1 MSILS
6 TIILV
11 KVSIVIPCFNAERHL
26 KQCIDSVLAQTLRE
40 IEVLCVDDGSTDGTA
55 RILGE
60 YANLDKRVRVFSQ
73 ENQGPGVARNFAIQ
87 AAKGEFVA
95 FVDAD
100 DFYPNSQVLE
110 KLYCAA
116 TENRVLICGGS
127 GSNFDGKTGAVSTCF
142 SGQDA
147 WGYSFAADSKI
158 QYRDYQF
165 DYNYHR
171 FIYNREFLIE
181 KEILFPALRRFED
194 PVFFVNAMLAAG
206 AFYAMRDVAYCY
218 RLDIKKVIWTPE
230 KAQEVMRGI
239 GVNLQTA
246 ERENLR
252 KLYELTILRLE
263 EHLRFFSHL
272 QTLDYAVVL
281 LRLHEQI
288 KAQTRFVDL
297 KANATHLLTCALFGA
312 RSPSGLG
319 SYGKRKVSWLML
331 KSCFLFPWYVYK
343 MSSAFFC
350 NLPRTSDERVSI
362 RSLVCAYIA
371 FPFYFTKSY
380 LSAMELKKFRF

>member
-1 MSILS
+1 
-6 TIILV
+6 V

-55 RILGE
+55 GILGE
-60 YANLDKRVRVFSQ
+60 YADLDNRVRVFSQ
-73 ENQGPGVARNFAIQ
+73 ENKGAGPARNLAIRM
-87 AAKGEFVA
+87 ASGEFVA
-95 FVDAD
+95 FIDAD
-100 DFYPNSQVLE
+100 DYYPDADVLG
-110 KLYCAA
+110 KLYRAA
-116 TENRVLICGGS
+116 KENNVVICGGA
-127 GSNFDGKTGAVSTCF
+127 GSNVDGENGNVSTHF
-142 SGQDA
+142 IGLDA
-147 WGYSFAADSKI
+147 WGYSFHSAGKMK
-158 QYRDYQF
+158 YCDYQF
-165 DYNYHR
+165 DYNYQR
-171 FIYNREFLIE
+171 FIYRRDFLLRH
-181 KEILFPALRRFED
+181 EILFPPLRRFQD
-194 PVFFVNAMLAAG
+194 PVFFVNAMLKARE
-206 AFYAMRDVAYCY
+206 FFVLTDIVYCY
-218 RLDIKKVIWTPE
+218 RVDVKKIHWTAE
-230 KAQEVMRGI
+230 KAIDFLCGI
-239 GVNLQTA
+239 GENLQIA
-246 ERENLR
+246 DSQNFRV
-252 KLYELTILRLE
+252 LYDLTVRRLE

-272 QTLDYAVVL
+272 QTLDYAAAL

-297 KANATHLLTCALFGA
+297 KANATHLLTCALFGV

-350 NLPRTSDERVSI
+350 NLPRATDERVSI
-362 RSLVCAYIA
+362 CSLARAYIA